1 MFRYLPSKRHL
12 CVCVRVSVSW
22 NWPLAIHHRV
32 IYSSPSWHSTTPN
45 GSVRAFNSVLAAN
58 KLLVESTHLGNEFPR
73 SCSQQENDQE
83 NEIENS
89 KKEIPWRQKK
99 SVNLD
104 RLKILHSTIFGL
116 CASKVSNFS
125 KKSTLVLSWAHT
137 TSLWQL
143 CQNQP
148 NAGGKETW
156 HGGHRKWEHFQR
168 HAFQNSH
175 GWQSRVMQ

>member
-12 CVCVRVSVSW
+12 CVCVCVSW

-89 KKEIPWRQKK
+89 KTEIPWRQK

-125 KKSTLVLSWAHT
+125 KKSTLALSWAHT

-143 CQNQP
+143 CRTNRVPVGKKPARGNAENGSISNDMHSKTAMAGNQ
-148 NAGGKETW
+148 E
-156 HGGHRKWEHFQR
+156 
-168 HAFQNSH
+168 
-175 GWQSRVMQ
+175 